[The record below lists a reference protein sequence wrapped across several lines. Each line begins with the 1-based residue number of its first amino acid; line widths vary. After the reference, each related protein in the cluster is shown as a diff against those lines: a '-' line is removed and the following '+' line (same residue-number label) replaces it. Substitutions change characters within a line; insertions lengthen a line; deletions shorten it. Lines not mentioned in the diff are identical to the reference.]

1 MAQPIISI
9 TTITLRIIFI
19 PQGACGVIDP
29 DDWDDWDDG
38 NNGDDGNVGDDG
50 PDDDPEEF
58 NAGVDGVLI
67 GNPQI
72 SDSVLLT
79 NLSLGLSGLQNCFIC
94 SGVSPCEF

>member
-1 MAQPIISI
+1 MSQCPQY
-9 TTITLRIIFI
+9 
-19 PQGACGVIDP
+19 QGACGVIDP
-29 DDWDDWDDG
+29 DDGPDDTNGGPPDG
-38 NNGDDGNVGDDG
+38 AVDG
-50 PDDDPEEF
+50 PDDPEEF
-58 NAGVDGVLI
+58 DAGVDGVLF